1 MTWTWMFALALGTY
15 AMRASAPLFLGSRQL
30 PVLAERIVTLAAVS
44 LIAALVATSTFANGT
59 SLHLD
64 ARVAGV
70 AVGAIA
76 VGRGAS
82 FPLVVVLAAVT
93 AALLRLAG
101 VS

>member
-30 PVLAERIVTLAAVS
+30 PLLAERVVTLVAVS
-44 LIAALVATSTFANGT
+44 LIAALVATSTFAHGK

-64 ARVAGV
+64 ARVLGV
-70 AVGAIA
+70 AVGALA
-76 VGRGAS
+76 VWRGAS
-82 FPLVVVLAAVT
+82 FPLVVILAA
-93 AALLRLAG
+93 AAAAVLRLAG